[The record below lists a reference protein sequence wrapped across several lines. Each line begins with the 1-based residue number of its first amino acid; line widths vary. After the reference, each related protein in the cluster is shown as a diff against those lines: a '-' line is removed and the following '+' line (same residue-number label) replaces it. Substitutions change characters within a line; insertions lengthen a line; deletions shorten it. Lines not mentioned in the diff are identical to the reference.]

1 MPMDFACAGD
11 GSSGTFSEDGMT
23 FTQDTPGWTALI
35 ADLLGTPSGAT
46 KARSADDLLC
56 LSSRESEA
64 SHLGPFTLAYLEAL
78 IVAADVRP
86 EIQSVTISEKTA
98 TII

>member
-1 MPMDFACAGD
+1 MLMDFACAGD

-35 ADLLGTPSGAT
+35 ADRLGTLVERIKKEST
-46 KARSADDLLC
+46 DDLLC

-64 SHLGPFTLAYLEAL
+64 SQLRAL
-78 IVAADVRP
+78 SLWHIWRR
-86 EIQSVTISEKTA
+86 
-98 TII
+98 